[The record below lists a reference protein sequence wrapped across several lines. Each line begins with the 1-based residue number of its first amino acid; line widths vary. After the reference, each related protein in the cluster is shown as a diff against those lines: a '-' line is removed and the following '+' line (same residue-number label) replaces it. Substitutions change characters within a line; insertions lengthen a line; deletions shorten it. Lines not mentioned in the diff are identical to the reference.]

1 MKCIREKFQI
11 VILGQNDIM
20 PILRLSYVY
29 LPQPL
34 QSYFTSCCIFSQ
46 DQEFDKDDLYSFHL
60 TYDKDEQD
68 FGILTRIFETS
79 EKHLLAVLLRSL
91 SDLYHLMFMMY
102 DKGDLHIHD
111 NFLPKDLNNLLIYI
125 T

>member
-1 MKCIREKFQI
+1 MTKMNK
-11 VILGQNDIM
+11 IL
-20 PILRLSYVY
+20 VY
-29 LPQPL
+29 LL
-34 QSYFTSCCIFSQ
+34 
-46 DQEFDKDDLYSFHL
+46 EFL
-60 TYDKDEQD
+60 
-68 FGILTRIFETS
+68 
-79 EKHLLAVLLRSL
+79 KHLRSIYLPLLRSL